1 MPLCIRVDPSYL
13 AVVIED
19 VPTFAPHLH
28 NELRRLIHLADV
40 MYDLRCTVL
49 LAPSASSAAG
59 GAAASG
65 VGISDAEDGVSAPA
79 SVANAAAL
87 RGLFGPF
94 APPRDAPAAS
104 AADCAAAPAPAFK
117 GVESV
122 TSAPIGTLS
131 AAVEDASLGALRMGA
146 RRALSRLVEMHSR
159 GAERSFDTL
168 SRDML
173 RREVQPALSRPT

>member
-1 MPLCIRVDPSYL
+1 
-13 AVVIED
+13 VIED

-49 LAPSASSAAG
+49 LAPSASNAAG
-59 GAAASG
+59 GAASSD
-65 VGISDAEDGVSAPA
+65 VGISDADVGAPSPAGVAD
-79 SVANAAAL
+79 AAAL

-94 APPRDAPAAS
+94 APPRHAPV
-104 AADCAAAPAPAFK
+104 ADCAAAPAPASEE

-168 SRDML
+168 SRDIL
-173 RREVQPALSRPT
+173 RREVQPALSRTT

>member
-1 MPLCIRVDPSYL
+1 
-13 AVVIED
+13 VIED

-49 LAPSASSAAG
+49 LAPTVGRAAD
-59 GAAASG
+59 GAGAVGAG
-65 VGISDAEDGVSAPA
+65 VAD
-79 SVANAAAL
+79 AAAL

-94 APPRDAPAAS
+94 APPRDASAAS
-104 AADCAAAPAPAFK
+104 AGDCAAAPAPASE

-122 TSAPIGTLS
+122 TAAPIGTLS

-173 RREVQPALSRPT
+173 RHEVQPALSRTD